1 MNDKR
6 RIFFPLIHIYI
17 YIYIFFLFLALIFG
31 ASIDEIYSGF
41 WGFNTLLTGI
51 SLGGFFYTFNGQMVA
66 ATIVAIVYTMIVQY
80 SILFLFK
87 NVIKFNLLF
96 YTFDKF
102 VKNNIF
108 TFIVDIYI
116 LK

>member
-1 MNDKR
+1 MIKEE
-6 RIFFPLIHIYI
+6 FFSPNR